1 MTKVVC
7 PNGEN
12 HRFWPLGNHFS
23 LGSQA
28 PSGTNYK
35 FWGLKHRFASLPERT
50 SSTHTP
56 AAAAAVGINVSR
68 PKPFSMSAYCIVLAA
83 MGYGPLVHYYPRC
96 VNSECGDSLCTCVRI
111 PFISYRISSYVDEPL
126 SVYGTLPPLNKKPIA
141 LSLFYSAWKCPM
153 EYFWCYMAN
162 IDCPIHT
169 SKIITFCFK
178 NKYAWFF

>member
-12 HRFWPLGNHFS
+12 HRFWPLGNHFF

-35 FWGLKHRFASLPERT
+35 FWGLKHRFASLPDRT
-50 SSTHTP
+50 SSTH
-56 AAAAAVGINVSR
+56 AAAAVGINVSR

-96 VNSECGDSLCTCVRI
+96 VNSEYGDSLCTCVRI
-111 PFISYRISSYVDEPL
+111 SIISHRISSYVDEPL
-126 SVYGTLPPLNKKPIA
+126 RVYGTLPPPNKKPIA
-141 LSLFYSAWKCPM
+141 LSLFSQPENAPW
-153 EYFWCYMAN
+153 N
-162 IDCPIHT
+162 IFGAIWPI
-169 SKIITFCFK
+169 
-178 NKYAWFF
+178 